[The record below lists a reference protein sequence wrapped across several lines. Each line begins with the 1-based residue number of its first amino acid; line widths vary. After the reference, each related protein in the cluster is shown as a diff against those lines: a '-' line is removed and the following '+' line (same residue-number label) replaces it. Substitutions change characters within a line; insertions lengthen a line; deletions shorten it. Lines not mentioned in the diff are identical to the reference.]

1 MIKFNLKKMFF
12 YVFFLL
18 VPICIWSQDVK
29 VELTFT
35 YQNTPVKT
43 FTVNDLIV
51 IDLPTAATATWYD
64 APSGGNLLLPTEPL
78 VSGQIYY
85 LETIPAAGI
94 GTRLQTIVYEVSPS
108 LEADKSNDVCLG
120 EQVTISAKDLLTN
133 EQFEIEN
140 TNGIGLGLTKITDY
154 GDSSYFVKEDK
165 MSWED
170 AYTLIN
176 AIPGAAMY
184 IINDTSEEGFVF
196 NELTNLGLADPGD
209 ANAFWLGLKQFA
221 SAVDFDDTVNQ
232 TGWYWID
239 GTPMGYTNWSADEP
253 NDYRDAPSLAPPYQ
267 LYDAGGINDEDYGQF
282 DFQARGVQ
290 WNDAPNDSQD
300 RNSFPIFEFTG
311 ISGLQWYQLNTTTN
325 TYEVILGETNG
336 DLQITASELS
346 QKYRLEFLVNGITSS
361 LDYEVQAVDVQ
372 IFPIASNLTTACDDE
387 VDPLLQD
394 GVYAFDTSTFE
405 STLLNGQMGMTIS
418 YTDENGLPLL
428 LTNPLNTGTQSINV
442 RIESNSNASCFT
454 TGTIDFV
461 VNALPKIKTNT
472 DGSEDVTICFGST
485 TTLDAGIADGSPET
499 DYTYEWSK
507 DGTVISP
514 VETNQTLI
522 VDTDGDYTVE
532 VTSIASG
539 CSATRN
545 INVVVTQDPQP
556 AIECWETATFNNT
569 TCTWDVTGTQETEP
583 VTECWET
590 ATFNDT
596 TCTWDVTGTQES
608 EPVTE
613 CWETATFDSS
623 TCTWVVSGSQPDKPT
638 GLECWQ
644 TAMFNDTTCSWD
656 VVDAQSNPP
665 TDLECWETATFDSGI
680 CDWVVKG
687 IQPDEPTGLFCWE
700 TTTFNNTIC
709 SWDIIGGEP
718 LAPTDLACWET
729 ATFDSSTCTW
739 VVSGSQPDKPTGLE
753 CWQTAMFNDTTC
765 SWDVVDAQ
773 SNPPTDLECWQ
784 TATFDSGICDWVV
797 TGTQPD
803 EPTGLECWQ
812 TAIFND
818 STCSWDVVDA
828 QSNPPT
834 DLECWETAT
843 FDSGICDW
851 VVTGTQPDEPTGLS
865 CWETTTFNNTTCS
878 WDIIGGEPVVPT
890 GLACWETATFDS
902 STCAWIVSGT
912 KPDKPTGLECWET
925 AEFDKSTCSWLV
937 TGSKQIE
944 TLNFELCSNQA
955 LELYATTVVSN
966 PSYKWSTGEVSDRI
980 FVTTGGTYTVQI
992 SDGSC
997 VVSEITY
1004 NVTPIA
1010 APSIQSVV
1018 SDADKIII
1026 NTTTNGD
1033 FLYSLEG
1040 DIYQSSNIFYNIP
1053 AGLYT
1058 IHVKEAFCNDVD
1070 TKEHFHFYIP
1080 KFFTPNH
1087 DGFNDTFE
1095 IKGLEFFGSSEVSI
1109 FNRYGKLLKHVINN
1123 SFSWDGRYNGTEQRT
1138 DDYWYVVI
1146 VDGKKITGHV
1156 TLKR

>member
-1 MIKFNLKKMFF
+1 MIKFNLKKMFL

-18 VPICIWSQDVK
+18 IPVCIWSQDVK

-35 YQNTPVKT
+35 YQNTPAKI

-64 APSGGNLLLPTEPL
+64 APSGGNLLLLNEPL

-85 LETIPAAGI
+85 LETIPAANI
-94 GTRLQTIVYEVSPS
+94 GTRLQTIVYEISPS
-108 LEADKSNDVCLG
+108 LEADKPNDVCMG
-120 EQVTISAKDLLTN
+120 EQVTITAKDLLTN
-133 EQFEIEN
+133 EQFEVEN

-184 IINDTSEEGFVF
+184 IINDTSEESFVF
-196 NELTNLGLADPGD
+196 NALTNLGLADPGD

-239 GTPMGYTNWSADEP
+239 GTPMGYRNWSNNEP
-253 NDYRDAPSLAPPYQ
+253 NDYRDAPGLTPPYQ
-267 LYDAGGINDEDYGQF
+267 LYEVGGINDEDYAQF
-282 DFQARGVQ
+282 DFQARGMQ
-290 WNDAPNDSQD
+290 WNDAPNDTAN

-325 TYEVILGETNG
+325 AYEAIPGATNG
-336 DLQITASELS
+336 DLQIIAAELS
-346 QKYRLEFLVNGITSS
+346 QKYRLEFSVNSQNLS
-361 LDYEVQAVDVQ
+361 LDYEVKAVDVQ
-372 IFPIASNLTTACDDE
+372 ISPIASTLTTACDDE

-418 YTDENGLPLL
+418 YTDENGLPLPSPL
-428 LTNPLNTGTQSINV
+428 PNPFVTGTQQVNV
-442 RIESNSNASCFT
+442 RIESNSTHLCFS
-454 TGTIDFV
+454 TGIIDFV
-461 VNALPKIKTNT
+461 VNGLPNIRTNT
-472 DGSEDVTICFGST
+472 DGSEDVTMCSGST
-485 TTLDAGIADGSPET
+485 TTLDAGIADGSSET
-499 DYTYEWSK
+499 DYTYVWSK

-514 VETNQTLI
+514 SETNQTLT

-539 CSATRN
+539 CNVTRN

-556 AIECWETATFNNT
+556 VIKCWETATFNNS
-569 TCTWDVTGTQETEP
+569 TCSWDVIGGKPSEP
-583 VTECWET
+583 TNIECWE
-590 ATFNDT
+590 AT
-596 TCTWDVTGTQES
+596 
-608 EPVTE
+608 
-613 CWETATFDSS
+613 TFDTS
-623 TCTWVVSGSQPDKPT
+623 TCTWVVSG
-638 GLECWQ
+638 
-644 TAMFNDTTCSWD
+644 
-656 VVDAQSNPP
+656 
-665 TDLECWETATFDSGI
+665 
-680 CDWVVKG
+680 
-687 IQPDEPTGLFCWE
+687 
-700 TTTFNNTIC
+700 
-709 SWDIIGGEP
+709 
-718 LAPTDLACWET
+718 
-729 ATFDSSTCTW
+729 
-739 VVSGSQPDKPTGLE
+739 
-753 CWQTAMFNDTTC
+753 
-765 SWDVVDAQ
+765 
-773 SNPPTDLECWQ
+773 
-784 TATFDSGICDWVV
+784 
-797 TGTQPD
+797 
-803 EPTGLECWQ
+803 
-812 TAIFND
+812 
-818 STCSWDVVDA
+818 
-828 QSNPPT
+828 
-834 DLECWETAT
+834 
-843 FDSGICDW
+843 
-851 VVTGTQPDEPTGLS
+851 
-865 CWETTTFNNTTCS
+865 
-878 WDIIGGEPVVPT
+878 
-890 GLACWETATFDS
+890 
-902 STCAWIVSGT
+902 T
-912 KPDKPTGLECWET
+912 KPIEPTGLECWET

-980 FVTTGGTYTVQI
+980 YVTTGGTYTVQI

-997 VVSEITY
+997 IVSEITY

-1070 TKEHFHFYIP
+1070 TREHFHFYIP